1 MSQLSQR
8 VSADMPAPHAGRW
21 PPSKSSPADL
31 NIIDCKAIESA
42 VRLTP
47 PALIDKL
54 CKGQPLPPI
63 DSDAIF
69 VEELLEIARKLGRM
83 HLVTI
88 IKGDP

>member
-1 MSQLSQR
+1 MTS
-8 VSADMPAPHAGRW
+8 DEPAPGGA
-21 PPSKSSPADL
+21 PPSRL
-31 NIIDCKAIESA
+31 NKNNIMSVCAKIKREVFLI
-42 VRLTP
+42 P
-47 PALIDKL
+47 PVLIDKL